1 MHIFIYLFVLSI
13 LYEYSSGKK
22 KLLDESSTRVT
33 RVNRH
38 RTSSGAPLSDP
49 AGHWHKVST
58 QRILKP
64 IYNKQQRSLTA
75 AARYLIPLR
84 MTDYEGKAHD
94 MKISQD

>member
-49 AGHWHKVST
+49 AGH
-58 QRILKP
+58 
-64 IYNKQQRSLTA
+64 
-75 AARYLIPLR
+75 
-84 MTDYEGKAHD
+84 
-94 MKISQD
+94 